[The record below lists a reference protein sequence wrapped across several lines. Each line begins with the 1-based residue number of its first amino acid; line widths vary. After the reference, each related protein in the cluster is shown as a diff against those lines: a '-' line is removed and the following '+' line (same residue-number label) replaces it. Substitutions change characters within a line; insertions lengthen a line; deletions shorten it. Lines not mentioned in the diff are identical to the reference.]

1 MVDRLLKRGS
11 RLGKYRMERRIGRGA
26 FASVWKARDLVE
38 NRDVALKLVGP
49 QEVEEHGR
57 KALEHEARIGI
68 RLSHPNIVGFRNA
81 DWIDG
86 WFVLAT
92 DLAER
97 NLADYAGARR
107 SGAVALGIIRDA
119 ARALAHAHSRGI
131 LHRDVKPENI
141 LIFRDRHAALCDF
154 GVSRFAKGATATYT
168 EAGTLG
174 YIAPE
179 QAYGRPRFA
188 SDVFSLG
195 LIAYETLTGV
205 LPTWPFDWPP
215 AGYARFRSRVPEPV
229 QPVLRKAA
237 GFDPERRHVDGVAFH
252 QALERAFRKIEAPAP
267 QRRRRPTN
275 RHAEPPVSPLSV
287 QATLFRKRHGK
298 ALEMVYQ
305 CHRCE
310 GPVAEAMGTCPWCGS
325 RENSFREITRYPLVC
340 PECERGVLPEWT
352 ACPWCYAGRF
362 EGNGHAPPHDPKAER
377 SCTKPGCEGQLRP
390 FMRYCP
396 ECKQK
401 PRRLWSSEHLPDRC
415 PRCRW
420 PVSRSFWR
428 YCPWCSRR
436 EPRAGAFKP

>member
-1 MVDRLLKRGS
+1 MVDRVLKRGS

-49 QEVEEHGR
+49 QEVEEYGR

-68 RLSHPNIVGFRNA
+68 RISHPNIVGFRNA
-81 DWIDG
+81 DWIEG

-97 NLADYAGARR
+97 NLANYAGARR
-107 SGAVALGIIRDA
+107 SGAVALGIIRDV
-119 ARALAHAHSRGI
+119 ARGLAHAHSKGV

-205 LPTWPFDWPP
+205 LPTWPFD
-215 AGYARFRSRVPEPV
+215 
-229 QPVLRKAA
+229 
-237 GFDPERRHVDGVAFH
+237 
-252 QALERAFRKIEAPAP
+252 
-267 QRRRRPTN
+267 
-275 RHAEPPVSPLSV
+275 
-287 QATLFRKRHGK
+287 
-298 ALEMVYQ
+298 
-305 CHRCE
+305 
-310 GPVAEAMGTCPWCGS
+310 
-325 RENSFREITRYPLVC
+325 
-340 PECERGVLPEWT
+340 
-352 ACPWCYAGRF
+352 
-362 EGNGHAPPHDPKAER
+362 
-377 SCTKPGCEGQLRP
+377 
-390 FMRYCP
+390 
-396 ECKQK
+396 
-401 PRRLWSSEHLPDRC
+401 
-415 PRCRW
+415 
-420 PVSRSFWR
+420 
-428 YCPWCSRR
+428 CSRCCAR
-436 EPRAGAFKP
+436 QPPSTRSVATSTA